1 MINIY
6 AIRPG
11 AATYTFVMP
20 AKAGIRNRLVLRE
33 QAAT

>member
-6 AIRPG
+6 AIRQG

-20 AKAGIRNRLVLRE
+20 AE
-33 QAAT
+33 AALAKSVS